1 MLHRKGD
8 GVLRHNGLTCRCVCR
23 DENAGSLL
31 KPMHCSLLE
40 NIHFK
45 RVNDGSVSHRVPLIK
60 IFHALV
66 VNYGPNLILLILL
79 LLIEDLVDVKLTHLA
94 SLTLNVYLRRDL

>member
-8 GVLRHNGLTCRCVCR
+8 GVLSHDGLTSRCMGR
-23 DENAGSLL
+23 DENAGSLF
-31 KPMHCSLLE
+31 KPMYRSLLE

-45 RVNDGSVSHRVPLIK
+45 WVNDGSVSYRVPLIE

-66 VNYGPNLILLILL
+66 VNDGPHLILLILL
-79 LLIEDLVDVKLTHLA
+79 LFIKDFVDVKLTHLA
-94 SLTLNVYLRRDL
+94 CLTLNVHLRDQ